1 CFAGLAAGLPFLLL
15 LGACAS
21 LFVALAGLG
30 PFVAVI
36 WYWTCATLIG
46 AWTLSWWKDD
56 SATVWSVRN
65 SGFGFV
71 ITGSLIGLMAHFPIN
86 TP

>member
-1 CFAGLAAGLPFLLL
+1 
-15 LGACAS
+15 
-21 LFVALAGLG
+21 
-30 PFVAVI
+30 
-36 WYWTCATLIG
+36 ATLIG

-71 ITGSLIGLMAHFPIN
+71 ITGSLIGLMAHFPIK
-86 TP
+86 TPTLYLLLFSGWALLASWRLGVWRTAGRPSPLRDL